1 MWVSREEFKS
11 LSERVSVLEGMVGR
25 VDTRTK
31 DYPVYSPIHFS
42 DPPLA
47 RVPLWDMIHE
57 IRRHLGLR
65 IEAKPQSWELVE
77 DKPIKIAKIPKIT
90 K

>member
-31 DYPVYSPIHFS
+31 DYPVYSSDFS
-42 DPPLA
+42 GLALA
-47 RVPLWDMIHE
+47 RVPLWDMIHK
-57 IRRHLGLR
+57 IRQHLGLR
-65 IEAKPQSWELVE
+65 IEAKPQSWELVKS
-77 DKPIKIAKIPKIT
+77 KPSKIT